1 MLSAAV
7 VIGTLK
13 VYNPHSD
20 NYHEMSALIFY
31 KNSKK
36 KKKKIIIIIVPSAS
50 VVNAYMKFQ

>member
-36 KKKKIIIIIVPSAS
+36 KKKKIIIIVPSAS